1 MYFIKFFGA
10 CGGQI
15 RNKLQSLPEAYNL
28 KPLPLR
34 GWHHDSPLP
43 PRGWHN
49 PLSPRGWLRGVRQ
62 TQILYYT
69 KSSELKFLEK
79 WNVSLWR
86 CDKLRDNLRK
96 FGGKLPNL
104 NESSYCQ

>member
-28 KPLPLR
+28 K
-34 GWHHDSPLP
+34 PLP